1 MKKDFF
7 KDSKIKFP
15 AYEPWIS
22 SEDKKIVNKTLA
34 QSMLTLGPRLEK
46 FEADF
51 CKYSQAKYAIAV
63 SNCTAALHLS
73 LKALGIKK
81 DDEVIVPDLT
91 FVADANAVLACN
103 AKPVIVDINKENFF
117 LSIPNIK
124 KNITKKTKAIIP
136 VHIYGQVCNIDEIL
150 DVAHDNNLKVIEDCA
165 HAIGTFHNSKHV
177 GNLGNTGCFSFY
189 PTKNITTAEGGMV
202 TTDSKELWSRMWS
215 YKDHGKSYD
224 AVYNTEHPPG
234 FRWLH
239 ESFGTNWRM
248 TEMQAAIGRIQIARM
263 PEWTETRQRYGSM
276 LDEVGK
282 KYECIR
288 TVNVP
293 EYIEHAEYK
302 HYFFVKPEFLKDGWT
317 RDKIVEA
324 MSELKVPCMQGS
336 CSEVYLEKAFD
347 NTPWRPRER
356 LPRAKELGETS
367 LMMLVHPTLRSD
379 EMLKMCEALDSVLSV
394 ASK

>member
-103 AKPVIVDINKENFF
+103 ANPVIVDINKENFF

-150 DVAHDNNLKVIEDCA
+150 DVARDNNLNVIEDCA

-202 TTDSKELWSRMWS
+202 ITNSKKIAEKIRQLRSHGMTKSLKSRYSSKYPWIFDIVEPGYNYRMDEIRAALGITQLNRIKKINELRKNASFYYHKNLQNIPGIILPDMVNDKSHSYHLYTIRVTKSFKLSRNQLFKKL
-215 YKDHGKSYD
+215 KDNG
-224 AVYNTEHPPG
+224 
-234 FRWLH
+234 
-239 ESFGTNWRM
+239 
-248 TEMQAAIGRIQIARM
+248 
-263 PEWTETRQRYGSM
+263 
-276 LDEVGK
+276 
-282 KYECIR
+282 IR
-288 TVNVP
+288 TTVYWMP
-293 EYIEHAEYK
+293 IHEYTAFRKFAKSSNIINTAKIYDQILALPLFPNISKK
-302 HYFFVKPEFLKDGWT
+302 H
-317 RDKIVEA
+317 
-324 MSELKVPCMQGS
+324 Q
-336 CSEVYLEKAFD
+336 
-347 NTPWRPRER
+347 
-356 LPRAKELGETS
+356 
-367 LMMLVHPTLRSD
+367 
-379 EMLKMCEALDSVLSV
+379 DSVIKVIKS
-394 ASK
+394 S